1 MNLTRILQNIEVKD
15 KINMNDI
22 DITNISSDS
31 RYIKENGLF
40 FAINGYN
47 KNGTDFIDSAIKNGA
62 TAIVVEENV
71 DLQQLNI
78 SKNIPLISVSKIREA
93 LALVS
98 CNLYDN
104 PSKKLK
110 VIGVTGT
117 KGKTTST
124 FMIKSILEAH
134 GLKVGLIG
142 SIAIYIGDKQLEITD
157 RTTPES
163 YKIQESLN
171 KMVRE
176 NVDVAILEVSSQA
189 MKLNRVT
196 GCDFDIALFTNLTED
211 HISPRE
217 HADMDDYFNAK
228 LELMKLT
235 PNLVVNLDNDYT
247 EKIPTLLPSKHI
259 TTFGMQTKKYHISAK
274 DLKPENS
281 CVNFTLSIN
290 EKDEPIY
297 VSIPGEYMVYNALGA
312 IAVATHFDV
321 TPDEIRT
328 ALKSVRVFG
337 RSELVPN
344 RLGLTIMID
353 YAHTPSS
360 LESILKTVKPYTK
373 GRVIC
378 TWGVGGDRDKAKR
391 PIMGEISGNL
401 ADFTILTSDQVRTE
415 DPMSILKD
423 IEVGLQKSGGK
434 YILILN
440 RTEAIRY
447 ALSIAT
453 KDDIIVLPGLGNDLY
468 IEYMGV
474 KYPYDE
480 RIIIHDI
487 IEEMLDDNYDYEKVK
502 NFNNETFETPSN
514 KI

>member
-259 TTFGMQTKKYHISAK
+259 TTFGMQTKKYDISAK

-290 EKDEPIY
+290 EKDEPIC